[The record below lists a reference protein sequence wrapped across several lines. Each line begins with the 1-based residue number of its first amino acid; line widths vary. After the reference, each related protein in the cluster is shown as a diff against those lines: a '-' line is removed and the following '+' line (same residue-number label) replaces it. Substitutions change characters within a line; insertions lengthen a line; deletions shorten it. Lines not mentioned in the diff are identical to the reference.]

1 MERIKNMLT
10 QAAWVAAVILGGLVF
25 WGVFWA
31 LLWLGY
37 ILGFTM

>member
-1 MERIKNMLT
+1 MKKILT
-10 QAAWVAAVILGGLVF
+10 QAACVAVVLLGGLAV
-25 WGVFWA
+25 WGVVWA